1 MLPPIHAFVDRREK
15 RMTTNAPTM
24 TRLIIILAVILA
36 ILTGCDD
43 PESRRIDAW
52 QGVVDQGLVQP

>member
-1 MLPPIHAFVDRREK
+1 
-15 RMTTNAPTM
+15 M

-43 PESRRIDAW
+43 PESRRNDAW
-52 QGVVDQGLVQP
+52 QGVVDQGWVQP